1 MCANSSAIRQIFSK
15 MNHNFDKVYAK
26 RAFVH
31 WFVAEGMEEGEFGE
45 ARESLA
51 VLERDYEESEK
62 I

>member
-1 MCANSSAIRQIFSK
+1 

-26 RAFVH
+26 RPFVH
-31 WFVAEGMEEGEFGE
+31 WFVAEGMEEGEFTE

-62 I
+62 IWPKEILE